1 MKISFDF
8 DSTLAENRIQ
18 KLAKKFISDGHDVQI
33 TTSRMSNFTG
43 RPEWNKDLYKVA
55 NELGI
60 KNIVFTDGADKW
72 KSLKGVD
79 IHFDDDQ
86 IEIEEIENNLPE
98 CIGVIIFDPETYL

>member
-18 KLAKKFISDGHDVQI
+18 RLAKKFIDDGHDVRI
-33 TTSRMSNFTG
+33 TTSRMSNTAG
-43 RPEWNKDLYKVA
+43 RPEWNSDLRRVA
-55 NELGI
+55 TELGI
-60 KNIVFTDGADKW
+60 TNIVFTDGADKW

-86 IEIEEIENNLPE
+86 IEIEEIESNLPE
-98 CIGVIIFDPETYL
+98 CIGVIIFDPETY